1 MYAKD
6 SHPLDVELFD
16 HVVEALD
23 DRANAELVEHL
34 DECLLCRVRIARIRR
49 QNPSQGSFAAAHAAV
64 DVSPVVQAV
73 LSSGARP
80 DRVEEGQV
88 WLAGEARRTLIWIRA
103 VRDSGVICHPATID
117 VEAADDSTLIVEEFA
132 PLGYPLAVVTSIVG
146 TVPTDRL
153 TTFVGAL
160 DIAEDVNRLRD
171 AALTGARPEPGLR
184 TGPPMTGR
192 ADERLEFRQ
201 LLADDL
207 AALDPAEGDDP
218 HDPDESTEPDPIVG
232 RLIDTLRTDVV
243 DRRGAACHLSPI
255 RDSGIGGYANSVGC
269 TAVARLREFDCS
281 VLVVTGVDRMQ
292 WALTHQP
299 ETTHLLWLADA
310 SALAVA
316 EPVDPFDTC
325 MFELRDLRPAFELP
339 NAGERSNP
347 RVGLSPRPLAKA
359 VYDFFDISAFPVEEA
374 PRFPEPVA
382 QRELG
387 DLFGRHAAEAI
398 EELRTKGAQLSKRE
412 ALRGLSEDDGIGL
425 AAALESSGDTETLF
439 AELDRIAES

>member
-207 AALDPAEGDDP
+207 AALDPAEG
-218 HDPDESTEPDPIVG
+218 
-232 RLIDTLRTDVV
+232 
-243 DRRGAACHLSPI
+243 
-255 RDSGIGGYANSVGC
+255 
-269 TAVARLREFDCS
+269 
-281 VLVVTGVDRMQ
+281 
-292 WALTHQP
+292 
-299 ETTHLLWLADA
+299 
-310 SALAVA
+310 
-316 EPVDPFDTC
+316 
-325 MFELRDLRPAFELP
+325 
-339 NAGERSNP
+339 
-347 RVGLSPRPLAKA
+347 
-359 VYDFFDISAFPVEEA
+359 
-374 PRFPEPVA
+374 
-382 QRELG
+382 
-387 DLFGRHAAEAI
+387 
-398 EELRTKGAQLSKRE
+398 
-412 ALRGLSEDDGIGL
+412 
-425 AAALESSGDTETLF
+425 
-439 AELDRIAES
+439 